1 VSRRDR
7 IKDLYALPAAPP
19 PKELAA
25 ANSTTASTT
34 ADSPAVK
41 DARVSAGPV
50 RAMGLALDR
59 MEQESRDLQ
68 ATLAAGA
75 AVIEL
80 DPTVVEGSFVRDRL
94 IDFEDGSLAALKA
107 SIAERG
113 QEVPIL
119 VRPHSELEGTYQV
132 AYGHRRLHAV
142 RQLGLKVK
150 AVVRDMTDTEL
161 VVSQGVENSAR
172 HDLSYIERAL
182 FASRLEDR
190 GFERSVI
197 MDALS
202 TDKGEL
208 SKLIAVAKAIP
219 ERVITA
225 IGPAPKTGRRR
236 WLALAELCDDER
248 LVRAVEK
255 VLKQPDVR
263 GAESDARFQR
273 AMAAASQPRPK
284 PAVES
289 WSTPAGLRA
298 ARIKKDEKAFTLVID
313 QTVAPNF
320 GNFLA
325 ARLDEL
331 FQEFQ
336 SQSQ

>member
-1 VSRRDR
+1 MSRRDR
-7 IKDLYALPAAPP
+7 IKDLYALPAASA

-25 ANSTTASTT
+25 ANSKRASTAEAT
-34 ADSPAVK
+34 SSGK

-75 AVIEL
+75 SVIEL
-80 DPTVVEGSFVRDRL
+80 DPAVVEGSFVRDRL

-119 VRPHSELEGTYQV
+119 VRPHPDLEGTYQV
-132 AYGHRRLHAV
+132 AYGHRRLHAA
-142 RQLGLKVK
+142 RQLGRKVK

-190 GFERSVI
+190 GFERAVI
-197 MDALS
+197 IDALS

-236 WLALAELCDDER
+236 WLALAELCEDER
-248 LVRAVEK
+248 LVRVVETT
-255 VLKQPDVR
+255 LKQPDVK
-263 GAESDARFQR
+263 GADSDVRFQR
-273 AMAAASQPRPK
+273 ALAAASKPRNK
-284 PAVES
+284 PALES
-289 WSTPAGLRA
+289 WSTPDGLRA
-298 ARIKKDEKAFTLVID
+298 ARIRRDETAFTLVID
-313 QTVAPNF
+313 QAVAPNF

-336 SQSQ
+336 SQSK

>member
-1 VSRRDR
+1 MSRRDR
-7 IKDLYALPAAPP
+7 IKDLYALPAASA
-19 PKELAA
+19 PKKLAA
-25 ANSTTASTT
+25 ANSMIASTT
-34 ADSPAVK
+34 EASPSGK
-41 DARVSAGPV
+41 DARVSAAPV

-75 AVIEL
+75 SVIEL
-80 DPTVVEGSFVRDRL
+80 DPAVVEGSFVRDRL

-119 VRPHSELEGTYQV
+119 VRPHPEVEGTYQV
-132 AYGHRRLHAV
+132 AYGHRRLHAA
-142 RQLGLKVK
+142 RQLGRKVK

-190 GFERSVI
+190 GFERAVI
-197 MDALS
+197 IDALS

-236 WLALAELCDDER
+236 WLALAELCEDER
-248 LVRAVEK
+248 LVGVVETT
-255 VLKQPDVR
+255 LKQPDVA
-263 GAESDARFQR
+263 GADSDVRFQR
-273 AMAAASQPRPK
+273 ALAAASKPRPK
-284 PAVES
+284 PALES
-289 WSTPAGLRA
+289 WSTSDGLRV
-298 ARIKKDEKAFTLVID
+298 ARIRRDETAFTLVID
-313 QTVAPNF
+313 QAVAPNF

-336 SQSQ
+336 SQSK